1 MLTLEYNILKPQLAN
16 ARMENYS
23 EEMRIARLTQT
34 QRENRITRR
43 QDFEQRTLVCRCRG
57 LLQTLIPKRADEW
70 LQRYLAF
77 GVEWQVHAEWLAQ
90 M

>member
-1 MLTLEYNILKPQLAN
+1 VLTLEYNILKAQLAN

-57 LLQTLIPKRADEW
+57 LLPTLIPKRAYEW